1 MFTIYYS
8 DVLGQAE
15 NCLYPHKA
23 EITDKASLVKAVS
36 RDYVC
41 AEYMNNYRS
50 GDNFLGSDC
59 LAVDCDNDHS
69 ENPAKWVTPNDVAA
83 AFPGVT
89 FAVHYSRF
97 NLREKNGKLARPKF
111 HVLFPID
118 YVADAELYSS
128 MKKLV
133 NSIFPY
139 FDTQALDAA
148 RFFFGTKNAKVEI
161 HGGKMNLTDFLD
173 ASEPFDENMSDGKYG
188 ERVIS
193 KGSRNAAMSH
203 FAGRIIKK
211 FGDTDEAYQGF
222 LEEAAKC
229 DPPLPAGELQ
239 TIWRSAR
246 KYYEKIKKQPGYVS
260 PEEYNGD
267 AKWEEPLPFESE
279 KMPDFPI
286 DALPS
291 VLRDYAAEVG
301 KSTQT
306 PVDMAAVA
314 CLTACSA
321 CMRNLYKV
329 EGKSDWME
337 PTNLYSVII
346 AEPSERKSSVIRFIT
361 KPIDDFIDEFNKAHS
376 VDIEM
381 SRARRQRLENKK
393 NSLISQRKNK
403 GEEKCSEDF
412 DDALRSIVDQ
422 IVNFKDIKP
431 MRVYV
436 DDVTPEKLT
445 EALAENDSAISIIS
459 SEGGIFDVL
468 SGTYSNKVN
477 IDVFLKAYSGENISV
492 DRIMRQSISVRNA
505 CLTIL
510 LSAQPIVISE
520 LMSNKKFRHRGLTAR
535 FLYTTPRSLVG
546 SRSLNCEPV
555 SAATASKYKSL
566 IYNILQEQRHGEAE
580 IIHLTNNA
588 KQTLSD
594 FYDWVEKRLAG
605 EFSMYS
611 DWLGKL
617 VGNTLRIAGVL
628 ARCSVFKKDIGD
640 AIFECDNDVVI
651 DDEIMNS
658 AIKIG
663 RYFLVHAV
671 SAYGSMGIRSDFK
684 TLLMVLEK
692 LKEKRPTSVTRRDIM
707 RFCHWVSSADE
718 AQNILNS
725 LEDYGYVRMTAVDI
739 SDKLRC
745 GRPKNAV
752 YSVNPKIFE

>member
-8 DVLGQAE
+8 DVVGKAE

-50 GDNFLGSDC
+50 NDNFKGSDC
-59 LAVDCDNDHS
+59 LSVDCDNDHS
-69 ENPAKWVTPNDVAA
+69 DDPDDWIYPSDVAA
-83 AFPGVT
+83 AFPGVA
-89 FAVHYSRF
+89 FAAHYSR
-97 NLREKNGKLARPKF
+97 NHMKVKNGKAARPKF
-111 HVLFPID
+111 HTFFAID
-118 YVADAELYSS
+118 KITDAEAYSDL
-128 MKKLV
+128 KKLV
-133 NSIFPY
+133 NAIFPY
-139 FDTQALDAA
+139 FDKKALDAA
-148 RFFFGTKNAKVEI
+148 HFFYGTPNPQVEI
-161 HGGKMNLTDFLD
+161 FDGPMTLTAFLKDEEFD
-173 ASEPFDENMSDGKYG
+173 AGLEKGRYG
-188 ERVIS
+188 DIVIQE
-193 KGSRNAAMSH
+193 GSRNATMSH

-211 FGDTDEAYQGF
+211 LGDTDEAYQGF

-246 KYYEKIKKQPGYVS
+246 KYYEKIKKQPGYIS

-361 KPIDDFIDEFNKAHS
+361 KPIDDFIDEYNKAHS

-412 DDALRSIVDQ
+412 DDALRGIVDQ

-651 DDEIMNS
+651 DDEIMNN

-671 SAYGSMGIRSDFK
+671 NAYGSMGIRSDFK

>member
-8 DVLGQAE
+8 DVVGQDE

-50 GDNFLGSDC
+50 NDNFKGSDC
-59 LAVDCDNDHS
+59 LSVDCDNDHS
-69 ENPAKWVTPNDVAA
+69 NDPDDWIYPSDVAA
-83 AFPGVT
+83 AFPGVA
-89 FAVHYSRF
+89 FAVHYSR
-97 NLREKNGKLARPKF
+97 NHMKVKNGKTARPKF
-111 HVLFPID
+111 HIFFTID
-118 YVADAELYSS
+118 KITDAEAYSNL
-128 MKKLV
+128 KKLA
-133 NSIFPY
+133 NAIFPY
-139 FDTQALDAA
+139 FDKKALDAA
-148 RFFFGTKNAKVEI
+148 HFFYGTPNPRVEI
-161 HGGKMNLTDFLD
+161 FDGPMTLTTFLKDEEFD
-173 ASEPFDENMSDGKYG
+173 AGLEKGRYG
-188 ERVIS
+188 ERVIPE
-193 KGSRNAAMSH
+193 GSRNATMSH

-246 KYYEKIKKQPGYVS
+246 KYYEKIKKQPGYIS

-286 DALPS
+286 NALPS

-361 KPIDDFIDEFNKAHS
+361 KPIDDFIDEYNKAHS

-422 IVNFKDIKP
+422 IVNFKDVKP

-588 KQTLSD
+588 RQTLSD

-651 DDEIMNS
+651 DDEIMNN

-692 LKEKRPTSVTRRDIM
+692 LKEKKPTSVTRRDIM